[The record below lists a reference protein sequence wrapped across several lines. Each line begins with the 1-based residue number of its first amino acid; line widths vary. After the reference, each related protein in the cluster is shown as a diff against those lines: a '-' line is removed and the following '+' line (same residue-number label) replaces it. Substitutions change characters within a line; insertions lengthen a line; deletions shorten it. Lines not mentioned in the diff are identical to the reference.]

1 MAYDGAIRPMKR
13 LDLAI
18 IAVVAVVAFAVV
30 GLFLARRQH
39 TFTVTFN
46 DANGISAGDAVY
58 YNGARIGEVRR
69 VTSGRPTAVDVH
81 ISRDYERQMHRKLSF
96 FVERES
102 MLGSGRRLAAYDCA
116 GPEPG
121 ARINRGE
128 VVEGN
133 ESTMTWLACKAA
145 DRAGPIAGAAAALAA
160 SLATTGPGRAI
171 AESMKQH
178 AEAARQIG
186 DEQWEAFRRE
196 QLPKIEQQAR
206 EYIAQLERDG
216 KLEEAKRFVEQF
228 NAWLKAT
235 AEGSRK

>member
-1 MAYDGAIRPMKR
+1 MKR

-18 IAVVAVVAFAVV
+18 LAIVAIAAAAVL

-46 DANGISAGDAVY
+46 DANGIAAGAAVY
-58 YNGARIGEVRR
+58 YNGARVGEVRR
-69 VTSGRPTAVDVH
+69 VSGNEPTAVDVR

-116 GPEPG
+116 GPETG
-121 ARINRGE
+121 ARITRGE

-145 DRAGPIAGAAAALAA
+145 NRAGPIAGAAAALAA
-160 SLATTGPGRAI
+160 SLATTGPGRAV
-171 AESMKQH
+171 ADSVKQYS
-178 AEAARQIG
+178 EAARRLG
-186 DEQWEAFRRE
+186 VEQWETFRRD

-206 EYIAQLERDG
+206 DYVAQLEHEG
-216 KLEEAKRFVEQF
+216 KLEDAKRFVEQF
-228 NAWLKAT
+228 NAWLKAIPD
-235 AEGSRK
+235 ENNSRKTQ